1 MKDYKTKKPVKKV
14 NVDTFVERTLS
25 ILNTKGDS
33 KKAQN
38 AMARVIANNR
48 GKA

>member
-1 MKDYKTKKPVKKV
+1 MKKDKQKKV
-14 NVDTFVERTLS
+14 DVNKFIERKLS
-25 ILNTKGDS
+25 VLNTKGDS

-48 GKA
+48 GLA